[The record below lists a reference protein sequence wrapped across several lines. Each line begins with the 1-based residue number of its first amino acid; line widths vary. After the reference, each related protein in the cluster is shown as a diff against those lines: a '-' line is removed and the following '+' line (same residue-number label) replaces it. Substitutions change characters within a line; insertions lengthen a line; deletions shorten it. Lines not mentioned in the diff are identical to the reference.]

1 MSKYALGI
9 DLGGT
14 KILTGLVN
22 TTTGEVICFVKKKT
36 KKNKGIE
43 YILEKITTS
52 IVEIF
57 EAMPIEINQI
67 SSIGLGV
74 PGQLDVEKGVV
85 LSAPNLECTNINL
98 KEIIE
103 QKYSIPTFIGNDVD
117 VATIG
122 EATFGAGKSFSDFVC
137 VFVGT
142 GVGAGIMKNGQ
153 LHHGATG
160 TAGEIGHIVVDFNG
174 RPCACGA
181 NGCLEAYASRT
192 AIEKKII
199 ASLQKGKCSAISELI
214 KKDKPIKS
222 KMIKKALDENDTLV
236 TDIVDEAA
244 EYLGVG
250 LASVIN
256 FFNPELIILGGGL
269 IDKVDYFYTKS
280 TATAKE
286 VALPT
291 PAKKIL
297 FKKAALGD
305 FSGVVGAA
313 LLGK

>member
-1 MSKYALGI
+1 MY
-9 DLGGT
+9 
-14 KILTGLVN
+14 
-22 TTTGEVICFVKKKT
+22 FV
-36 KKNKGIE
+36 
-43 YILEKITTS
+43 
-52 IVEIF
+52 
-57 EAMPIEINQI
+57 Q
-67 SSIGLGV
+67 
-74 PGQLDVEKGVV
+74 
-85 LSAPNLECTNINL
+85 NLENCDFLGLFILFIIYKCYNIADEVLMTNINL

-103 QKYSIPTFIGNDVD
+103 QKFSIPTFLGNDVD

-122 EATFGAGKSFSDFVC
+122 EATFGAGKGFNDFVC

-153 LHHGATG
+153 LHSGASG
-160 TAGEIGHIVVDFNG
+160 TAGEIGHIIVDFNG

-181 NGCLEAYASRT
+181 NGCLEAYASRS

-199 ASLQKGKCSAISELI
+199 ASLQKGKYSIISEFI

-222 KMIKKALDENDTLV
+222 KMIKNALEQNDVLV

-250 LASVIN
+250 LASVMN

-269 IDKVDYFYTKS
+269 IDKVDYFYTKA
-280 TATAKE
+280 TETAKE

-291 PAKKIL
+291 PAKKII
-297 FKKAALGD
+297 FEKAALGD
-305 FSGVVGAA
+305 FSGVIGAA
-313 LLGK
+313 LLGA